1 VIYVDSSVMLAELFA
16 EERRVASSF
25 WQQDLVSSRLLEYEV
40 WNRIHVRKLA
50 HIVGDR
56 ARLLFRYVSFYEMSP
71 VVLAR
76 ALTPFPVPLRTLDAM
91 HVASFAYAC
100 GQFSAVELA
109 SYDKNMVAAA
119 HALGLAVHD
128 LKSSL

>member
-1 VIYVDSSVMLAELFA
+1 MIYVDSSVMLAELFA

-56 ARLLFRYVSFYEMSP
+56 ARLLFQYVSFYEMSP

-76 ALTPFPVPLRTLDAM
+76 ALTPFPYRCGLSTPCMWHRLHTPA
-91 HVASFAYAC
+91 ASFR
-100 GQFSAVELA
+100 QSSWLA
-109 SYDKNMVAAA
+109 TTKIWWRRRMLWVWQSTI
-119 HALGLAVHD
+119 
-128 LKSSL
+128 